1 MAQLPTQSQ
10 FGDYGEWPG
19 RDVLD
24 SSGQRL
30 GGVREIYLDRET
42 GRPEWVLVDVDG
54 SDARFV
60 PLADASVESR
70 SIRVAHT
77 ADKIKSAPGIGAEPR
92 IDQSEERRLYA
103 HYGLGYSEDDS
114 GSGLPSTDEPPAP
127 TGWGQKDEPAWQAR
141 GGETT
146 TDEQDTSSWSS
157 AAEPTIDAPPPAE
170 PPSPAEI
177 ESAQI
182 PDEPPA
188 ASGLYETAPFGAVAP
203 KDEPTDAVDAPP
215 LFAEPADD
223 DVAAVSLDRAEEDA
237 TLAGEATT
245 DEATTDAPANE
256 ATTEQPA
263 LEPADEPAALEPADE
278 LPALEPPADDASLS
292 ATDETADTTVIGD
305 TSPLASDAEDE
316 GPPVGALDS
325 PPADAP
331 GALHTP
337 PAAAAFSQAQDP
349 ADAPTPPITADEP
362 EAADSAAPADS
373 TSSRW
378 PDKRGQGSSP
388 HAAPPEAA
396 SIPKQPLGA
405 APPINE
411 EQGAAGGA
419 LERVKRDPKKVALA
433 AVGAA
438 VLFFIVRRL
447 R

>member
-1 MAQLPTQSQ
+1 MGKDSDMAQLPTQSQ

-60 PLADASVESR
+60 PLADASVESW

-146 TDEQDTSSWSS
+146 SDEQDTSSWSS
-157 AAEPTIDAPPPAE
+157 AAEPTNDAPPPAE

-177 ESAQI
+177 ESAEI

-203 KDEPTDAVDAPP
+203 KDEPADAVDAPP
-215 LFAEPADD
+215 LFDEPADD

-237 TLAGEATT
+237 TPA
-245 DEATTDAPANE
+245 DDATTDAPADE
-256 ATTEQPA
+256 ATTDEQPA

-278 LPALEPPADDASLS
+278 LPALEPPADDAALS
-292 ATDETADTTVIGD
+292 TTDETADTTVIGD
-305 TSPLASDAEDE
+305 TSPLASDAEDD
-316 GPPVGALDS
+316 GPSVGALDS

-337 PAAAAFSQAQDP
+337 PAAAVFSQAKDP

-362 EAADSAAPADS
+362 EAADTPDPAL
-373 TSSRW
+373 
-378 PDKRGQGSSP
+378 SP

-405 APPINE
+405 APPISE

-419 LERVKRDPKKVALA
+419 LERVKRDPRKVALA